1 MIILVINHFLFYLF
15 NDFHKHTLFSDE
27 VRYIW
32 TQMSAMPLICY
43 DFIFP
48 IFNVLTYEMGDID
61 NYLIGL
67 LLDLK

>member
-1 MIILVINHFLFYLF
+1 
-15 NDFHKHTLFSDE
+15 
-27 VRYIW
+27 
-32 TQMSAMPLICY
+32 MSAMPLICY